1 MAKEIKPIGSTDISA
16 MGAVV
21 ENLMTDLRQIIDE
34 ARIHVAST
42 ANYELTMMYWHI
54 GERINRDVLGNERAT
69 YGKQIIA
76 TVSRQLQAWYGSK
89 GFEER
94 TIRRMVQF
102 AQEFPDWQIVSPLV
116 SKLSWTHF
124 LTKIVPQVATQLQAL
139 YGSKGFEIRNVRRM
153 MQFAQQ
159 IKEEK
164 IVSQLATKLS
174 WSHFIE
180 VLSLKDEL
188 QKEFYLTLAANE
200 LWGRNRL
207 RKEIDGM
214 LYERTALSSKPEEV
228 VKQELANVRDNKVV
242 SPDVVFKSP
251 YFLEFTGLNGM
262 YSEKDLEDSLVAHLE
277 QFILE
282 LGNGFCFVER
292 QKRMIIDGEDFYLD
306 LLFYHRK
313 LHRLIAI
320 DLKLGRF
327 KAQYKGQMELY
338 LRWLEQNEME
348 PGEET
353 PLGLLLCTEG
363 SEEQIE
369 LLQLDKSGIK
379 VAQYM
384 TELPPRNILV
394 QQIQKSLEAAKAKWG
409 CEGKED
415 EE

>member
-1 MAKEIKPIGSTDISA
+1 
-16 MGAVV
+16 
-21 ENLMTDLRQIIDE
+21 
-34 ARIHVAST
+34 
-42 ANYELTMMYWHI
+42 
-54 GERINRDVLGNERAT
+54 
-69 YGKQIIA
+69 
-76 TVSRQLQAWYGSK
+76 
-89 GFEER
+89 
-94 TIRRMVQF
+94 
-102 AQEFPDWQIVSPLV
+102 
-116 SKLSWTHF
+116 
-124 LTKIVPQVATQLQAL
+124 
-139 YGSKGFEIRNVRRM
+139 
-153 MQFAQQ
+153 
-159 IKEEK
+159 
-164 IVSQLATKLS
+164 
-174 WSHFIE
+174 
-180 VLSLKDEL
+180 
-188 QKEFYLTLAANE
+188 
-200 LWGRNRL
+200 
-207 RKEIDGM
+207 
-214 LYERTALSSKPEEV
+214 
-228 VKQELANVRDNKVV
+228 
-242 SPDVVFKSP
+242 
-251 YFLEFTGLNGM
+251 M

-394 QQIQKSLEAAKAKWG
+394 QQIQKSLEVAKTKWG

-415 EE
+415 EV

>member
-1 MAKEIKPIGSTDISA
+1 MANEIKPIGATDISA
-16 MGAVV
+16 MGTVV
-21 ENLMTDLRQIIDE
+21 GNLMTDLRQIIDE

-54 GERINRDVLGNERAT
+54 GDRINRDVLGNERAT
-69 YGKQIIA
+69 YGKQIVA
-76 TVSRQLQAWYGSK
+76 TVSQQLQAKYGEK
-89 GFEER
+89 GFEKSSI
-94 TIRRMVQF
+94 TRMMKF
-102 AQEFPDWQIVSPLV
+102 AKLFPDEHI
-116 SKLSWTHF
+116 
-124 LTKIVPQVATQLQAL
+124 VAT
-139 YGSKGFEIRNVRRM
+139 
-153 MQFAQQ
+153 
-159 IKEEK
+159 
-164 IVSQLATKLS
+164 VSQQLS
-174 WSHFIE
+174 WSHVVEI
-180 VLSLKDEL
+180 LPIKDDL
-188 QKEFYLTLAANE
+188 QREFYLTLAASE
-200 LWGRNRL
+200 KWSVRQL

-214 LYERTALSSKPEEV
+214 LFERTAISSKPEDII
-228 VKQELANVRDNKVV
+228 KKELTELRDDNLM
-242 SPDVVFKSP
+242 SPDLVFKSP
-251 YFLEFTGLNGM
+251 YFLEFTGLKGM
-262 YSEKDLEDSLVAHLE
+262 YSEKSLEDSLVANLQ
-277 QFILE
+277 QFIIE
-282 LGNGFCFVER
+282 LGNGFTFVAR

-384 TELPPRNILV
+384 TELPPRDVLV
-394 QQIQKSLEAAKAKWG
+394 QQIQKSLEVAKAKCG
-409 CEGKED
+409 NERKED
-415 EE
+415 EI